1 MRRNGWP
8 EKVAWGSIITQS
20 QFARSVELELA
31 IMLATIGI
39 TIDDGNCG
47 QVRPKD
53 AFFMVGIASQ
63 PLVFINSLS

>member
-1 MRRNGWP
+1 MGGPRKLHG
-8 EKVAWGSIITQS
+8 
-20 QFARSVELELA
+20 ARSSPSLNLRGVLSWNLA